1 MINKNLSIHRVVVL
15 KVKNVTSCGTGSCY
29 GSGEL
34 LNKFYVKLI
43 QKKIKS
49 IDMMMTS
56 KTRELEVYDFEM
68 SDLSR

>member
-15 KVKNVTSCGTGSCY
+15 KVKNVTSYDTGSCY
-29 GSGEL
+29 ASGEL
-34 LNKFYVKLI
+34 LNTFYVKLI
-43 QKKIKS
+43 QKKIKR

-68 SDLSR
+68 SDLPG